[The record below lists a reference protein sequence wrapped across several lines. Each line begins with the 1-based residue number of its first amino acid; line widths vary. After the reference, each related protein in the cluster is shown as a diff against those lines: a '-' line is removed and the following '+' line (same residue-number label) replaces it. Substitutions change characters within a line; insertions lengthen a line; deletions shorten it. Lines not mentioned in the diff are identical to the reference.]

1 MMLMKLK
8 QMRQSP
14 KHKPTKALLLFGFS
28 LALLSSCNLERFRHE
43 KYSCNNQRLDIYD
56 IIVRHAKKG
65 STAKIISSMSEYDA
79 TITSVNSKSMMIE
92 GGGISFQVDRR
103 TGRTIAQ
110 KRNKYYSMECKVS
123 VFTL

>member
-1 MMLMKLK
+1 MIQK
-8 QMRQSP
+8 QRN
-14 KHKPTKALLLFGFS
+14 KHANALLLLGFS
-28 LALLSSCNLERFRHE
+28 VALLGGCNLERFRHE

-65 STAKIISSMSEYDA
+65 STAKIIGSIGEYDA

-92 GGGISFQVDRR
+92 GGGISLQIDRR
-103 TGRTIAQ
+103 SGRTTAQ

>member
-1 MMLMKLK
+1 
-8 QMRQSP
+8 MRQHQ
-14 KHKPTKALLLFGFS
+14 KHKQVKTLLLLSFS
-28 LALLSSCNLERFRHE
+28 LALLGGCNLERFRHE

-65 STAKIISSMSEYDA
+65 SSAKIIGSMNEYDA

>member
-1 MMLMKLK
+1 
-8 QMRQSP
+8 MRQTQ
-14 KHKPTKALLLFGFS
+14 KHKHAKALILLGFS

-56 IIVRHAKKG
+56 IIIRHAKKG
-65 STAKIISSMSEYDA
+65 GTAKIIGSVDEYDA

-92 GGGISFQVDRR
+92 GKGISLQIDRR
-103 TGRTIAQ
+103 SGRIIAQ

>member
-1 MMLMKLK
+1 MQQNRKNK
-8 QMRQSP
+8 RV
-14 KHKPTKALLLFGFS
+14 KAVLLLGLGLSLFGG
-28 LALLSSCNLERFRHE
+28 CNLERFRHE

-65 STAKIISSMSEYDA
+65 STAKIIGSIDEYDA

-92 GGGISFQVDRR
+92 GGGISLQIDRR
-103 TGRTIAQ
+103 SGRTIAQ
-110 KRNKYYSMECKVS
+110 KRNKYYSMQCKVS

>member
-1 MMLMKLK
+1 
-8 QMRQSP
+8 MRQNQ
-14 KHKPTKALLLFGFS
+14 KHKHAKALLLLSFC
-28 LALLSSCNLERFRHE
+28 LALLGSCNLERFRHE

-65 STAKIISSMSEYDA
+65 SIAKVIGSIGEYDA

-92 GGGISFQVDRR
+92 GRGISLQIDRSS
-103 TGRTIAQ
+103 GRTTAQ

>member
-1 MMLMKLK
+1 MT
-8 QMRQSP
+8 QNQ
-14 KHKPTKALLLFGFS
+14 KHKHAKALLLLGFS

-65 STAKIISSMSEYDA
+65 GTAKIIGSIGEYDG
-79 TITSVNSKSMMIE
+79 TITSVNNKSLMIE
-92 GGGISFQVDRR
+92 GEGISLQIDRKS
-103 TGRTIAQ
+103 GRTTAQ

>member
-1 MMLMKLK
+1 
-8 QMRQSP
+8 MRQNQ
-14 KHKPTKALLLFGFS
+14 KRKQTKALLLLGLS

-65 STAKIISSMSEYDA
+65 STAKIIGSKDEYDA
-79 TITSVNSKSMMIE
+79 TITSVDSKSMMIE
-92 GGGISFQVDRR
+92 GGGISLQIDRR
-103 TGRTIAQ
+103 SGRTIAQ

>member
-1 MMLMKLK
+1 
-8 QMRQSP
+8 MRQNQ
-14 KHKPTKALLLFGFS
+14 KHKHVKAALLLGFS
-28 LALLSSCNLERFRHE
+28 LTLFDGCNLERFRHE

-65 STAKIISSMSEYDA
+65 STAKIIGARGEYDA

-92 GGGISFQVDRR
+92 GGGISLQIDRR
-103 TGRTIAQ
+103 SGRTTAQ
-110 KRNKYYSMECKVS
+110 KRNKYYSMECRVS

>member
-1 MMLMKLK
+1 
-8 QMRQSP
+8 MRQSQ
-14 KHKPTKALLLFGFS
+14 KHKHTSTLLVLGFS

-65 STAKIISSMSEYDA
+65 STAKIVSSMSEYDA
-79 TITSVNSKSMMIE
+79 TITSVDSRSMMIQ
-92 GGGISFQVDRR
+92 GGEISLQIDRR
-103 TGRTIAQ
+103 SGRTIAQ

>member
-1 MMLMKLK
+1 MIQK
-8 QMRQSP
+8 QRN
-14 KHKPTKALLLFGFS
+14 KHANALLLPGFS
-28 LALLSSCNLERFRHE
+28 VALLGGCNLERFRHE

-65 STAKIISSMSEYDA
+65 STAKIIGSIGEYDA

-92 GGGISFQVDRR
+92 GGGISLQIDRR
-103 TGRTIAQ
+103 SGRTTAQ

>member
-1 MMLMKLK
+1 
-8 QMRQSP
+8 MRQNQ
-14 KHKPTKALLLFGFS
+14 KHKHAKALLLLGFS
-28 LALLSSCNLERFRHE
+28 LALLGSCNLERFRHE

-65 STAKIISSMSEYDA
+65 STAKIIGSTGEYDA

-92 GGGISFQVDRR
+92 GGGISLQIDRR
-103 TGRTIAQ
+103 SGRTTAQ

>member
-1 MMLMKLK
+1 
-8 QMRQSP
+8 MRQNQ
-14 KHKPTKALLLFGFS
+14 KHKNAKALLFLGFS
-28 LALLSSCNLERFRHE
+28 LALLGSCNLERFRHE

-65 STAKIISSMSEYDA
+65 STAKIIGSTGEYDA
-79 TITSVNSKSMMIE
+79 TIISVNSKSMMIE
-92 GGGISFQVDRR
+92 GGEISLKIDRNS
-103 TGRTIAQ
+103 GRTTAQ

>member
-1 MMLMKLK
+1 
-8 QMRQSP
+8 MRQNQ
-14 KHKPTKALLLFGFS
+14 KHKHAKALLLLGFS
-28 LALLSSCNLERFRHE
+28 LALLGSCNLERFRHE

-65 STAKIISSMSEYDA
+65 SSARIIGSMEEHDA
-79 TITSVNSKSMMIE
+79 TITSVNSNSMMIE
-92 GGGISFQVDRR
+92 GKGISLQIDRR

-110 KRNKYYSMECKVS
+110 KRNKYYSMQCKVS

>member
-1 MMLMKLK
+1 
-8 QMRQSP
+8 MRQKQ
-14 KHKPTKALLLFGFS
+14 KHKRAKTLLLLGFS
-28 LALLSSCNLERFRHE
+28 LAFLGGCNLERFRHE

-65 STAKIISSMSEYDA
+65 STAKIVGSIGEYDA

-92 GGGISFQVDRR
+92 GGVISLQIDRR
-103 TGRTIAQ
+103 SGRTTAQ
-110 KRNKYYSMECKVS
+110 KKNKYYSMECKMS

>member
-1 MMLMKLK
+1 MKQNRK
-8 QMRQSP
+8 N
-14 KHKPTKALLLFGFS
+14 KHVKAVLLLGLGLSLFGG
-28 LALLSSCNLERFRHE
+28 CNLERFRHE
-43 KYSCNNQRLDIYD
+43 KYSCNSQRLDIYD

-65 STAKIISSMSEYDA
+65 STAKIIGAIGEYDA

-92 GGGISFQVDRR
+92 GGEISLKIDRNS
-103 TGRTIAQ
+103 GRTTAQ

>member
-1 MMLMKLK
+1 
-8 QMRQSP
+8 MRQNQ
-14 KHKPTKALLLFGFS
+14 KHKHAKALLLLGFS
-28 LALLSSCNLERFRHE
+28 LTLLGGCNLERFRHE

-65 STAKIISSMSEYDA
+65 STAKIIGSLGEYDA

-92 GGGISFQVDRR
+92 GGGISLQIDRR
-103 TGRTIAQ
+103 TGRTTAQ
-110 KRNKYYSMECKVS
+110 KRNKYYSMECEVS

>member
-1 MMLMKLK
+1 
-8 QMRQSP
+8 MRQNH
-14 KHKPTKALLLFGFS
+14 KHKHAKALLLLGFS
-28 LALLSSCNLERFRHE
+28 LALLGGCNLERFRHE

-65 STAKIISSMSEYDA
+65 STAKIIGSIDEYDA

-92 GGGISFQVDRR
+92 GGGISLKIDRR
-103 TGRTIAQ
+103 SGRTTAQ
-110 KRNKYYSMECKVS
+110 KKNKYYSMECKVS

>member
-1 MMLMKLK
+1 MNQK
-8 QMRQSP
+8 QKY
-14 KHKPTKALLLFGFS
+14 KHANALLILSFS
-28 LALLSSCNLERFRHE
+28 VTLLGGCNLERFRHE

-65 STAKIISSMSEYDA
+65 STAKIIGSIDEYDA

-92 GGGISFQVDRR
+92 GGEISLQIDRNS
-103 TGRTIAQ
+103 GRTTAQ

>member
-1 MMLMKLK
+1 
-8 QMRQSP
+8 MRQNH
-14 KHKPTKALLLFGFS
+14 KHKHAKALLLLGFS
-28 LALLSSCNLERFRHE
+28 LALLGGCNLERFRHE

-65 STAKIISSMSEYDA
+65 STAKIISSMNEYDA

-92 GGGISFQVDRR
+92 GGGISLQIDRR
-103 TGRTIAQ
+103 SGRTIAQ

>member
-1 MMLMKLK
+1 
-8 QMRQSP
+8 MRQNQ
-14 KHKPTKALLLFGFS
+14 KHKHVKALILLGFS

-43 KYSCNNQRLDIYD
+43 KYSCNNHRLDIYD

-65 STAKIISSMSEYDA
+65 STAKIVRSMSEFDA
-79 TITSVNSKSMMIE
+79 IITSVNSKSIMIE
-92 GGGISFQVDRR
+92 GGGISLQIDRR
-103 TGRTIAQ
+103 SGRTIAQ